1 MSYSATMTNNSFPSI
16 KGLGIPLL
24 LVSMLA
30 MMVLPLPPFLLD
42 LFFTFNIALSLVVLL
57 VVIYTTRPLD
67 FNVFPTILLAA
78 TLLRLSLNVA
88 STRVV
93 LLEGHTGTEAAGN
106 VIKSFGEFVVG
117 GSYAVGIVVFA
128 VLTIINFVVVTKG
141 AGRIS
146 EVNARFTLDAMPGK
160 QMAVDA
166 DLNSGLIT
174 QDEARERRQEISGEA
189 DFYGS
194 MDGASKFIRG
204 DAVAGILIL
213 FINLLFGLGIGMI
226 QHDLA
231 FAQAAQNYSLLTIGD
246 GLVAQIPSLILST
259 AAAIAV
265 TRASAAKDMGEQ
277 VLGQLFNKPKPIA
290 ITAVI
295 LTGLGLIPGMPNIV
309 FLTLGA
315 ITGGIAFYIKQLAET
330 QQQLEIEE
338 VATPVDEEPQF
349 KELSWDDV
357 PLVDVIGLE
366 VGYRLIPMVDKNQG
380 GQMMSRIKGVRKK
393 LSQDLGFLIQ
403 AVHIRDN
410 LDLSP
415 NAYSIIL
422 MGVPVGEGEAYPDK
436 ELAINPGE
444 VFGELKGIKTKDP
457 TFGLEAVWIDSGMRD
472 EAQTLGYTVVDSSTV
487 VATHLSH
494 LLQSHAYELLGH
506 EEVQQLLDMLAK
518 TSPTLVEDLVP
529 KILPLGTVVKVL
541 QNILAEGIPIRDM
554 RTIAETLAEF
564 APNSQNSDVLTA
576 SVRTAL
582 ARQIYQHI
590 NGLEQEMPV
599 ITLSPELE
607 QILQQSV
614 QSAPEMGLGI
624 EPGLAEQMIKE
635 LNVCVQQQELAN
647 KAAVLLVSPGIRS
660 TLARLLRSLAP
671 NLHVLTYNEVP
682 DSKNIKVV
690 AAVGGNAANA
700 A

>member
-1 MSYSATMTNNSFPSI
+1 MIYSAAMTNNSYPSI

-24 LVSMLA
+24 LVAMLA

-67 FNVFPTILLAA
+67 FDVFPTILLAA

-93 LLEGHTGTEAAGN
+93 LIDGHTGTDAAGN

-213 FINLLFGLGIGMI
+213 FINLIFGLGIGMI

-231 FAQAAQNYSLLTIGD
+231 FAQASQNYTLLTIGD

-265 TRASAAKDMGEQ
+265 TRSSAAKDMGEQ
-277 VLGQLFNKPKPIA
+277 VLGQLFNKPKPAA
-290 ITAVI
+290 ITAAI

-315 ITGGIAFYIKQLAET
+315 ITGGLAFFIKQQTEIK
-330 QQQLEIEE
+330 QQLEMEE
-338 VATPVDEEPQF
+338 VVTPAEEPQF
-349 KELSWDDV
+349 KDLSWDDV
-357 PLVDVIGLE
+357 PVVDVIGLE

-410 LDLSP
+410 LDLPP
-415 NAYSIIL
+415 NAYRIIL

-436 ELAINPGE
+436 ELAINPGK

-457 TFGLEAVWIDSGMRD
+457 TFGLEAVWIDPGMRD
-472 EAQTLGYTVVDSSTV
+472 EAQTLGYTVVDGSTV
-487 VATHLSH
+487 VATHMSH
-494 LLQSHAYELLGH
+494 LLHSHAHELLGH

-518 TSPTLVEDLVP
+518 NSPTLVEDLVP
-529 KILPLGTVVKVL
+529 KILPLGAVVKVL

-635 LNVCVQQQELAN
+635 LNICVQQQELAN
-647 KAAVLLVSPGIRS
+647 KASVLLVSPGIRS

-690 AAVGGNAANA
+690 AAVGGNVANVA
-700 A
+700 

>member
-1 MSYSATMTNNSFPSI
+1 MIYSAAMTNNSYPSI

-24 LVSMLA
+24 LVAMLA

-67 FNVFPTILLAA
+67 FDVFPTILLAA

-93 LLEGHTGTEAAGN
+93 LIDGHTGTDAAGN

-213 FINLLFGLGIGMI
+213 FINLIFGLGIGMI

-231 FAQAAQNYSLLTIGD
+231 FAQASQNYTLLTIGD

-265 TRASAAKDMGEQ
+265 TRSSAAKDMGEQ
-277 VLGQLFNKPKPIA
+277 VLGQLFNKPKPAA
-290 ITAVI
+290 ITAAI

-315 ITGGIAFYIKQLAET
+315 ITGGLAFFIKQQTEIK
-330 QQQLEIEE
+330 QQLEMEE
-338 VATPVDEEPQF
+338 VVTPAEEPQF
-349 KELSWDDV
+349 KDLSWDDV
-357 PLVDVIGLE
+357 PVVDVIGLE

-410 LDLSP
+410 LDLPP
-415 NAYSIIL
+415 NAYRIIL

-436 ELAINPGE
+436 ELAINPGQ

-457 TFGLEAVWIDSGMRD
+457 TFGLEAVWIDPGMRD
-472 EAQTLGYTVVDSSTV
+472 EAQTLGYTVVDGSTV
-487 VATHLSH
+487 VATHMSH
-494 LLQSHAYELLGH
+494 LLHSHAHELLGH

-518 TSPTLVEDLVP
+518 NSPTLVEDLVP
-529 KILPLGTVVKVL
+529 KILPLGAVVKVL

-635 LNVCVQQQELAN
+635 LNICVQQQELAN
-647 KAAVLLVSPGIRS
+647 KASVLLVSPGIRS

-690 AAVGGNAANA
+690 AAVGGNVANVA
-700 A
+700 